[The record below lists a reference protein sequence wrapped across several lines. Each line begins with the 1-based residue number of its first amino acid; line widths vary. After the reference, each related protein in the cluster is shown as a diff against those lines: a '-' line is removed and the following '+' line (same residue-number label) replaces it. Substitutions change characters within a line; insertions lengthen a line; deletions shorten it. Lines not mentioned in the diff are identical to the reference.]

1 MAISMSYFLNTPY
14 KEQTI
19 TEMYAP
25 VVFQSE
31 NTINNK
37 KLSRLLGGVNDGG
50 QKRQFRYCWK

>member
-1 MAISMSYFLNTPY
+1 MSNNIFVRCMAISMSYFLNTPY

-25 VVFQSE
+25 MVFQSE

-37 KLSRLLGGVNDGG
+37 KLSRLLGGVKGG
-50 QKRQFRYCWK
+50 E

>member
-37 KLSRLLGGVNDGG
+37 KLSRLLGGVKGG
-50 QKRQFRYCWK
+50 E